1 MRRSDKCLK
10 IGIPLI
16 VVSLV
21 IAVSLILAIK
31 LSQKANPEAKVHL
44 NKESKPPGKVFGF
57 DDIFNGKYSYLS
69 YSVRWMSDN
78 EYLRDSR
85 GNLTVTDLSRNT
97 TRVFPV
103 SRDIM
108 QKYNVSSYWMSPDEK
123 WVLMASN
130 RRQLYRRSFF
140 ADYFV
145 HSLENGSTF
154 RVQPP
159 NPAKQIQLALW
170 ANKGTSIGLVQD
182 NDIYWLDKVGG
193 RLHTITDNGKENELF
208 NGVPDWVYEEDVTY
222 SNSAMW
228 FSPNGH
234 YLVFV
239 QSNDT
244 QVKWFPYMWY
254 GKDSALYTT
263 VKRIAYPKPG
273 SPNPVVTIKIVD
285 LQNLPP
291 NITDTPN
298 STVLLPPAEFRA
310 VEHYYTNVAWAS
322 NSSVMIWWLNRVQN
336 KSIASICKVTS
347 TTCTENQNL
356 QVKNGWVDIKSY
368 LPPSPMFAHD
378 GSYYL
383 TLAPS
388 PQGEHGDFIHLAKVI
403 IPSSSDK
410 VTTFLT
416 KGTWEVTRILAFNDQ
431 TETVYFQS
439 SETSPRESHIYS
451 LNVKSQIKVCLSCD
465 LPWAKNGDCKFFTA
479 SFSPGAS
486 WYILNCHGPKVP
498 RFTLHK
504 SSSTTWYKELQ
515 MNEGL
520 QKKLSEL
527 STPKRRNFVIPAGE
541 YELLATEFL
550 PPDFDETKKYAV
562 LFDVYGGP
570 GSQKVIESFSSAF
583 SWIAYL
589 VSNFDVIVVTVDGRG
604 TGSRGERFKQSVYKL
619 LGEYEAQDV
628 VTAGRFMQKKPYV
641 DPKRLSVWGWSFG
654 GFLTTYV
661 LSKNTG
667 VFNCG
672 IAVAPV
678 TDWRYYDSA
687 YTERYMGLPEDN
699 ANGYKDTSLL
709 SRAANFSNVDF
720 LIIHGSGDDNVHYQH
735 TAQMVKALTEAE
747 VKFRVQYYTDK
758 AHGING
764 LHTRR
769 HLFRL
774 MTNFLVRSLRLT
786 HS

>member
-1 MRRSDKCLK
+1 MRRRDKCLK

-44 NKESKPPGKVFGF
+44 NKESKPPGKLFGF

-78 EYLRDSR
+78 EYLRNSR
-85 GNLTVTDLSRNT
+85 GNLTVTNLSRNT

-103 SRDIM
+103 SQDIM

-130 RRQLYRRSFF
+130 RRQVTYLNAILPSKESSR
-140 ADYFV
+140 AI
-145 HSLENGSTF
+145 STF

-170 ANKGTSIGLVQD
+170 ANKGTSIGMVQD

-193 RLHTITDNGKENELF
+193 RLHTITNSGKENELF
-208 NGVPDWVYEEDVTY
+208 NEDVTH

-228 FSPNGH
+228 FSPDGH

-244 QVKWFPYMWY
+244 HVKWFPYMWY
-254 GKDSALYTT
+254 GKDSAFYTK

-285 LQNLPP
+285 LQNLPA
-291 NITDTPN
+291 NVTDTPN
-298 STVLLPPAEFRA
+298 SKVLLPPAEFRA

-347 TTCTENQNL
+347 AICTENQNL

-388 PQGEHGDFIHLAKVI
+388 PQGEHGDFIHLAKVKV
-403 IPSSSDK
+403 PSSSDK
-410 VTTFLT
+410 DTTFLT
-416 KGTWEVTRILAFNDQ
+416 KGTWEVNRILA
-431 TETVYFQS
+431 YIQS

-486 WYILNCHGPKVP
+486 WYVLNCHGPKVP

-504 SSSTTWYKELQ
+504 SSSTTWYNELQ
-515 MNEGL
+515 MNKGL

-527 STPKRRNFVIPAGE
+527 AAPKRRNFVIPAGE
-541 YELLATEFL
+541 YGRKGIVGRL
-550 PPDFDETKKYAV
+550 
-562 LFDVYGGP
+562 YGGP
-570 GSQKVIESFSSAF
+570 GSQK
-583 SWIAYL
+583 
-589 VSNFDVIVVTVDGRG
+589 
-604 TGSRGERFKQSVYKL
+604 
-619 LGEYEAQDV
+619 
-628 VTAGRFMQKKPYV
+628 
-641 DPKRLSVWGWSFG
+641 SFG

-661 LSKNTG
+661 LSKNT
-667 VFNCG
+667 
-672 IAVAPV
+672 
-678 TDWRYYDSA
+678 DSA
-687 YTERYMGLPEDN
+687 YTERYMGLPDDN
-699 ANGYKDTSLL
+699 PNGYKDTSLL